1 MTMTATRPRPN
12 GHPGYSETHP
22 RAERTAPLAR
32 RLVGTACAAW
42 GLADE
47 VTRSATLVMAELVS
61 NAIRHARGPTI
72 RIIIDRPSDEWV
84 CLAVVD
90 RAPHRLPELLAP
102 SAEEQS
108 GRGLLLIEALSDRW
122 GYDRLGPASR
132 PWGKRCWAELT
143 VSLGVNLTTNRADR

>member
-1 MTMTATRPRPN
+1 MTMTTTRPRPN

-22 RAERTAPLAR
+22 RTGQTAPLAR
-32 RLVGTACAAW
+32 GLVRTACAAW
-42 GLADE
+42 GLGDE
-47 VTRSATLVMAELVS
+47 VTRAAALVMAELVS
-61 NAIRHARGPTI
+61 NAVRHARGPTV
-72 RIIIDRPSDEWV
+72 RIIIDRPSDERV
-84 CLAVVD
+84 YLAVVD
-90 RAPHRLPELLAP
+90 RTPHRLPELLTP

-143 VSLGVNLTTNRADR
+143 VKRADR